1 MTKLTNLQL
10 LFFLYEMTQQQIM
23 NFWFHS
29 GKLQASYVSLDA
41 CVCVRVCLE
50 AHTLDGVF

>member
-1 MTKLTNLQL
+1 
-10 LFFLYEMTQQQIM
+10 MTQQQIM

-41 CVCVRVCLE
+41 CVRVCQ
-50 AHTLDGVF
+50 GVSGSSYFGWCFLNTGTIRICL

>member
-1 MTKLTNLQL
+1 M
-10 LFFLYEMTQQQIM
+10 YEMTQQQSM